1 MNVIMGKVWL
11 YGIVCLCMCLS
22 CARVASDESGE
33 REICFRGNV
42 LELQQVHLLGS
53 RAGLGSGDKV
63 QLYIVEQEEEE
74 LKLPASEDFYQMSS
88 DTDGNVNFEDG
99 EKHVYPNN
107 PINIYGFCCKGM
119 EGNPVDLSNV
129 PVRVE
134 GEQKSEDALLRSDF
148 LYVKSEGRHRATD
161 DAISLDFSHQFVKLQ
176 FHFRTDTPE
185 TVDLGQITALE
196 VLNVVREG
204 NFDVTTGELT
214 LGDAVD
220 DIRAQPA
227 NESMVIVL
235 PQKVKGGDV
244 LFRFVQSGKE
254 RSYSVPAAGMS
265 LEKGKLY
272 KCDILINQY
281 PGAGDKDVVISTR
294 VEDWDESEPPIYIAF
309 EDGQNVVATLT
320 GVSNGVVVN
329 RADLYLSSEN
339 KVHEK
344 LNIPVIDNKME
355 FMFPRE
361 KEGGTLQ
368 LNKAHFYTEAGDEF
382 DYYFKDKELL
392 GDNLDELF
400 LVAPKVGDIWG
411 DGVIFAVGE
420 VTGYDENTS
429 SFVTDVKGVNAYRGR
444 MVSNKALGKLA
455 WCKSGAKG
463 EKVSVGAND
472 ENNGKT
478 NMVAL
483 GNFIKINS
491 DELENYPAFMA
502 CADLGKGW
510 YFPAY
515 NEIRCIVANKD
526 MLNVKIEK
534 QLGDPISLVELYGS
548 STEKGGEPTHYIGPD
563 KIGKTV
569 YPYTKMS
576 SAKVRAVRA
585 Y

>member
-74 LKLPASEDFYQMSS
+74 LKLPASEDFYQMRS
-88 DTDGNVNFEDG
+88 DANGNIDFEDG

-107 PINIYGFCCKGM
+107 PINIYGFCCRGM
-119 EGNPVDLSNV
+119 EGNPADLLNV

-134 GEQKSEDALLRSDF
+134 GEQVSEEALLRSDF
-148 LYVKSEGRHRATD
+148 LYVKSEERYRATD
-161 DAISLDFSHQFVKLQ
+161 NVISLNFSHQFVKLL

-185 TVDLGQITALE
+185 TVDFGQITALE
-196 VLNVVREG
+196 VLTVVREG
-204 NFDVTTGELT
+204 SFDVATGELT

-220 DIRAQPA
+220 DIQAQPA
-227 NESMVIVL
+227 SESMVIVL

-244 LFRFVQSGKE
+244 LFRFVQDGKE
-254 RSYSVPAAGMS
+254 RSYSVPADGMS

-272 KCDILINQY
+272 TCDVLINQY

-294 VEDWDESEPPIYIAF
+294 VEDWDESEPPIYVVF
-309 EDGQNVVATLT
+309 EEGQNVVATLT
-320 GVSNGVVVN
+320 DVSSGVVVK

-339 KVHEK
+339 RNYEK
-344 LNIPVIDNKME
+344 LNVPVIRNKME

-368 LNKAHFYTEAGDEF
+368 LNKARFYTEAGDEF
-382 DYYFKDKELL
+382 DYYFQDKELL
-392 GDNLDELF
+392 GDNLDELS
-400 LVAPKVGDIWG
+400 LVSPKVGDAWG

-420 VTGYDENTS
+420 VTGYDEASN
-429 SFVTDVKGVNAYRGR
+429 SFVTNVDGINAYRGR
-444 MVSNKALGKLA
+444 IVANASLGSELWSETKSKGKASLIGASNRYDG
-455 WCKSGAKG
+455 
-463 EKVSVGAND
+463 
-472 ENNGKT
+472 
-478 NMVAL
+478 
-483 GNFIKINS
+483 
-491 DELENYPAFMA
+491 LENLKTVEAFARDNGETLDLYPAFKV
-502 CADLGKGW
+502 CKDLGENW
-510 YFPAY
+510 YFPAL
-515 NEIRCIVANKD
+515 NEIRWIVLHK
-526 MLNVKIEK
+526 EG
-534 QLGDPISLVELYGS
+534 LGLEMGTLSYGS
-548 STEKGGEPTHYIGPD
+548 STEISVKDCGGVTKSGSDSFFD
-563 KIGKTV
+563 KAIMNIW
-569 YPYTKMS
+569 P
-576 SAKVRAVRA
+576 VRA

>member
-1 MNVIMGKVWL
+1 MKKVWL
-11 YGIVCLCMCLS
+11 RGVACLCVLLS
-22 CARVASDESGE
+22 CTRVESDEAGE

-42 LELQQVHLLGS
+42 LELQQVNLFGS

-63 QLYIVEQEEEE
+63 QLYIVEQDEEG

-107 PINIYGFCCKGM
+107 PINIYGFCCRGM

-400 LVAPKVGDIWG
+400 LVALKVGDIWG

>member
-74 LKLPASEDFYQMSS
+74 LKLPASEDFYQMRS
-88 DTDGNVNFEDG
+88 DANGNIDFEDG

-107 PINIYGFCCKGM
+107 PINIYGFCCRGM
-119 EGNPVDLSNV
+119 EGNPADLLNV

-134 GEQKSEDALLRSDF
+134 GEQVSEEALLRSDF
-148 LYVKSEGRHRATD
+148 LYMKSEERYRATD
-161 DAISLDFSHQFVKLQ
+161 NVISLNFSHQFVKLL

-185 TVDLGQITALE
+185 TVDFGQITALE

-204 NFDVTTGELT
+204 SFDVATGELT

-220 DIRAQPA
+220 DIQAQPA
-227 NESMVIVL
+227 SESMVIVL

-244 LFRFVQSGKE
+244 LFRFVQDGKE
-254 RSYSVPAAGMS
+254 RSYSVPADGMS

-272 KCDILINQY
+272 TCDVLINQY

-294 VEDWDESEPPIYIAF
+294 VEDWDESEPPIYVVF
-309 EDGQNVVATLT
+309 EEGQNVVATLT
-320 GVSNGVVVN
+320 DVSSGVVVK

-339 KVHEK
+339 RNYEK
-344 LNIPVIDNKME
+344 LNVPVIRNKME

-368 LNKAHFYTEAGDEF
+368 LNKARFYTEAGDEF
-382 DYYFKDKELL
+382 DYYFQDKELL
-392 GDNLDELF
+392 GDNLDELS
-400 LVAPKVGDIWG
+400 LVSPKVGDAWG

-420 VTGYDENTS
+420 VTGYDEASN
-429 SFVTDVKGVNAYRGR
+429 SFVTNVDGINAYRGR
-444 MVSNKALGKLA
+444 IVANASLGSELWSETKSKGKASLIGASNRYDG
-455 WCKSGAKG
+455 
-463 EKVSVGAND
+463 
-472 ENNGKT
+472 
-478 NMVAL
+478 
-483 GNFIKINS
+483 
-491 DELENYPAFMA
+491 LENLKTVEAFARDNGETLDLYPAFKV
-502 CADLGKGW
+502 CKDLGENW
-510 YFPAY
+510 YFPAL
-515 NEIRCIVANKD
+515 NEIRWIVLHK
-526 MLNVKIEK
+526 EG
-534 QLGDPISLVELYGS
+534 LGLEMGTLSYGS
-548 STEKGGEPTHYIGPD
+548 STEISVKDCGGVTKSGSDSLFD
-563 KIGKTV
+563 KAIMNIW
-569 YPYTKMS
+569 P
-576 SAKVRAVRA
+576 VRA

>member
-1 MNVIMGKVWL
+1 MKKVWL
-11 YGIVCLCMCLS
+11 RGIACLCVLLS
-22 CARVASDESGE
+22 CTRVESDEAGE
-33 REICFRGNV
+33 REICFRRNV
-42 LELQQVHLLGS
+42 LELQQVNLFGS

-63 QLYIVEQEEEE
+63 QLYIVEQDEEG

>member
-1 MNVIMGKVWL
+1 MKKVWL
-11 YGIVCLCMCLS
+11 RGVACLCVLLS
-22 CARVASDESGE
+22 CTRVESDEAGE

-42 LELQQVHLLGS
+42 LELQQVNLFGS

-63 QLYIVEQEEEE
+63 QLYIVEQDEEG

-107 PINIYGFCCKGM
+107 PINIYGFCCRGM

-220 DIRAQPA
+220 DWGGGPA
-227 NESMVIVL
+227 NESMVMGL

>member
-1 MNVIMGKVWL
+1 MKKVWL
-11 YGIVCLCMCLS
+11 RGVACLCVLLS
-22 CARVASDESGE
+22 CTRVESDEAGE

-42 LELQQVHLLGS
+42 LELQQINLLGS

-63 QLYIVEQEEEE
+63 QLYIVEQDEEG

-107 PINIYGFCCKGM
+107 PINIYGFCCRGM

-148 LYVKSEGRHRATD
+148 LYVKSEERHRATD
-161 DAISLDFSHQFVKLQ
+161 EAISLNFSHQFVKLQ

-214 LGDAVD
+214 LGDAVEE
-220 DIRAQPA
+220 IQAQPA

>member
-53 RAGLGSGDKV
+53 RAGLGNGDKV

-74 LKLPASEDFYQMSS
+74 LKLPASEDFYQMRS
-88 DTDGNVNFEDG
+88 DANGNIDFEDG

-107 PINIYGFCCKGM
+107 PINIYGFCCRGM
-119 EGNPVDLSNV
+119 EGNPADLLNV

-134 GEQKSEDALLRSDF
+134 GEQVSEEALLRSDF
-148 LYVKSEGRHRATD
+148 LYVKSEERYRATD
-161 DAISLDFSHQFVKLQ
+161 NVISLNFSHQFVKLL

-185 TVDLGQITALE
+185 TVDFGQITALE

-204 NFDVTTGELT
+204 SFDVATGELT

-220 DIRAQPA
+220 DIQAQPA
-227 NESMVIVL
+227 SESMVIVL

-244 LFRFVQSGKE
+244 LFRFVQDGKE
-254 RSYSVPAAGMS
+254 RSYSVPADGMS

-272 KCDILINQY
+272 TCDVLINQY

-294 VEDWDESEPPIYIAF
+294 VEDWDESEPPIYVVF
-309 EDGQNVVATLT
+309 EEGQNVVATLT
-320 GVSNGVVVN
+320 DVSSGVVVK

-339 KVHEK
+339 RNYEK
-344 LNIPVIDNKME
+344 LNVPVIRNKME

-368 LNKAHFYTEAGDEF
+368 LNKARFYTEAGDEF
-382 DYYFKDKELL
+382 DYYFQDKELL
-392 GDNLDELF
+392 GDNLDELS
-400 LVAPKVGDIWG
+400 LVSPKVGDAWG

-420 VTGYDENTS
+420 VTGYDEASN
-429 SFVTDVKGVNAYRGR
+429 SFVTNVDGINAYRGR
-444 MVSNKALGKLA
+444 IVANASLGSELWSETKSKGKASLIGASNRYDG
-455 WCKSGAKG
+455 
-463 EKVSVGAND
+463 
-472 ENNGKT
+472 
-478 NMVAL
+478 
-483 GNFIKINS
+483 
-491 DELENYPAFMA
+491 LENLKTVEAFARDNGETLDLYPAFKA
-502 CADLGKGW
+502 CKDLGENW
-510 YFPAY
+510 YFPAL
-515 NEIRCIVANKD
+515 NEIRWIVLHK
-526 MLNVKIEK
+526 EG
-534 QLGDPISLVELYGS
+534 LGLEMGTLSYGS
-548 STEKGGEPTHYIGPD
+548 STEISVKDCGGVTKSGSDSLFD
-563 KIGKTV
+563 KAIMNIW
-569 YPYTKMS
+569 P
-576 SAKVRAVRA
+576 VRA

>member
-1 MNVIMGKVWL
+1 MKKVWL
-11 YGIVCLCMCLS
+11 RGIACLCVLLS
-22 CARVASDESGE
+22 CTRVESDEAGE

-42 LELQQVHLLGS
+42 LELQQVNLFGS

-63 QLYIVEQEEEE
+63 QLYIVEQDEEG

-420 VTGYDENTS
+420 ATGYDENTS

-502 CADLGKGW
+502 CAGLGKGW

>member
-74 LKLPASEDFYQMSS
+74 LKLPASEDFYQMRS
-88 DTDGNVNFEDG
+88 DANGNIDFEDG

-204 NFDVTTGELT
+204 SFDVATGELT

-220 DIRAQPA
+220 DIQAQPA
-227 NESMVIVL
+227 SESMVIVL

-254 RSYSVPAAGMS
+254 RSYSVPADGMS

-272 KCDILINQY
+272 TCDVLINQY

-294 VEDWDESEPPIYIAF
+294 VEDWDESEPPIYVVF
-309 EDGQNVVATLT
+309 EEGQNVVATLT

-339 KVHEK
+339 RNYEK
-344 LNIPVIDNKME
+344 LNVPVIRNKME

-368 LNKAHFYTEAGDEF
+368 LNKARFYTEAGDEF
-382 DYYFKDKELL
+382 DYYFQDKELL
-392 GDNLDELF
+392 GDNLDELS
-400 LVAPKVGDIWG
+400 LVSPKVGDAWG

-420 VTGYDENTS
+420 VTGYDEASN
-429 SFVTDVKGVNAYRGR
+429 SFVTNVDGINAYRGR
-444 MVSNKALGKLA
+444 IVANASLGSELWSETKSKGKASLIGASNRYDG
-455 WCKSGAKG
+455 
-463 EKVSVGAND
+463 
-472 ENNGKT
+472 
-478 NMVAL
+478 
-483 GNFIKINS
+483 
-491 DELENYPAFMA
+491 LENLKTVEAFARDNGETLDLYPAFKV
-502 CADLGKGW
+502 CKDLGENW
-510 YFPAY
+510 YFPAL
-515 NEIRCIVANKD
+515 NEIRWIVLHK
-526 MLNVKIEK
+526 EG
-534 QLGDPISLVELYGS
+534 LGLEMGTLSYGS
-548 STEKGGEPTHYIGPD
+548 STEISVKDCGGVTKSGSDSLFD
-563 KIGKTV
+563 KAIMNIW
-569 YPYTKMS
+569 P
-576 SAKVRAVRA
+576 VRA

>member
-63 QLYIVEQEEEE
+63 QLYIVEQEGEE
-74 LKLPASEDFYQMSS
+74 LKLPASEDFYQMRS
-88 DTDGNVNFEDG
+88 DANGNIDFEDG

-107 PINIYGFCCKGM
+107 PINIYGFCCRGM
-119 EGNPVDLSNV
+119 EGNPADLLNV

-134 GEQKSEDALLRSDF
+134 GEQVSEEALLRSDF
-148 LYVKSEGRHRATD
+148 LYVKSEERYRATD
-161 DAISLDFSHQFVKLQ
+161 NVISLNFSHQFVKLL

-185 TVDLGQITALE
+185 TVDFGQITALE

-204 NFDVTTGELT
+204 SFDVATGELT

-220 DIRAQPA
+220 DIQAQPA
-227 NESMVIVL
+227 SESMVIVL

-244 LFRFVQSGKE
+244 LFRFVQDGKE
-254 RSYSVPAAGMS
+254 RSYSVPADGMS

-272 KCDILINQY
+272 TCDVLINQY

-294 VEDWDESEPPIYIAF
+294 VEDWDESEPPIYVVF
-309 EDGQNVVATLT
+309 EEGQNVVATLT
-320 GVSNGVVVN
+320 DVSSGVVVK

-339 KVHEK
+339 RNYEK
-344 LNIPVIDNKME
+344 LNVPVIRNKME

-368 LNKAHFYTEAGDEF
+368 LNKARFYTEAGDEF
-382 DYYFKDKELL
+382 DYYFQDKELL
-392 GDNLDELF
+392 GDNLDELS
-400 LVAPKVGDIWG
+400 LVSPKVGDAWG

-420 VTGYDENTS
+420 VTGYDEASN
-429 SFVTDVKGVNAYRGR
+429 SFVTNVDGINAYRGR
-444 MVSNKALGKLA
+444 IVANASLGSELWSETKSKGKASLIGASNRYDG
-455 WCKSGAKG
+455 
-463 EKVSVGAND
+463 
-472 ENNGKT
+472 
-478 NMVAL
+478 
-483 GNFIKINS
+483 
-491 DELENYPAFMA
+491 LENLKTVEAFARDNGETLDLYPAFKV
-502 CADLGKGW
+502 CKDLGENW
-510 YFPAY
+510 YFPAL
-515 NEIRCIVANKD
+515 NEIRWIVLHK
-526 MLNVKIEK
+526 EG
-534 QLGDPISLVELYGS
+534 LGLEMGTLSYGS
-548 STEKGGEPTHYIGPD
+548 STEISVKDCGGVTKSGSDSLFD
-563 KIGKTV
+563 KAIMNIW
-569 YPYTKMS
+569 P
-576 SAKVRAVRA
+576 VRA

>member
-74 LKLPASEDFYQMSS
+74 LKLPASEDFYQIRS
-88 DTDGNVNFEDG
+88 DANGNIDFEDG

-107 PINIYGFCCKGM
+107 PINIYGFCCRGM
-119 EGNPVDLSNV
+119 EGNPADLLNV

-134 GEQKSEDALLRSDF
+134 GEQVSEEALLRSDF
-148 LYVKSEGRHRATD
+148 LYVKSEERYRATD
-161 DAISLDFSHQFVKLQ
+161 NVISLNFSHQFVKLL

-185 TVDLGQITALE
+185 TVDFGQITALE

-204 NFDVTTGELT
+204 SFDVATGELT

-220 DIRAQPA
+220 DIQAQPA
-227 NESMVIVL
+227 SESMVIVL

-244 LFRFVQSGKE
+244 LFRFVQDGKE
-254 RSYSVPAAGMS
+254 RSYSVPADGMS

-272 KCDILINQY
+272 TCDVLINQY

-294 VEDWDESEPPIYIAF
+294 VEDWDESEPPIYVVF
-309 EDGQNVVATLT
+309 EEGQNVVATLT
-320 GVSNGVVVN
+320 DVSSGVVVK

-339 KVHEK
+339 RNYEK
-344 LNIPVIDNKME
+344 LNVPVIRNKME

-368 LNKAHFYTEAGDEF
+368 LNKARFYTEAGEEF
-382 DYYFKDKELL
+382 DYYFQDKELL
-392 GDNLDELF
+392 GDNLDELS
-400 LVAPKVGDIWG
+400 LVSPKVGDAWG

-420 VTGYDENTS
+420 VTGYDEASN
-429 SFVTDVKGVNAYRGR
+429 SFVTNVDGINAYRGR
-444 MVSNKALGKLA
+444 IVANASLGSELWSETKSKGKASLIGASNRYDG
-455 WCKSGAKG
+455 
-463 EKVSVGAND
+463 
-472 ENNGKT
+472 
-478 NMVAL
+478 
-483 GNFIKINS
+483 
-491 DELENYPAFMA
+491 LENLKTVEAFARDNGETLDLYPAFKV
-502 CADLGKGW
+502 CKDLGENW
-510 YFPAY
+510 YFPAL
-515 NEIRCIVANKD
+515 NEIRWIVLHK
-526 MLNVKIEK
+526 EG
-534 QLGDPISLVELYGS
+534 LGLEMGTLSYGS
-548 STEKGGEPTHYIGPD
+548 STEISVKDCGGVTKSGSDSLFD
-563 KIGKTV
+563 KAIMNIW
-569 YPYTKMS
+569 P
-576 SAKVRAVRA
+576 VRA

>member
-1 MNVIMGKVWL
+1 MKKVWL
-11 YGIVCLCMCLS
+11 RGVACLCVLLS
-22 CARVASDESGE
+22 CTRVESDEAGE

-42 LELQQVHLLGS
+42 LELQQINLLGS

-63 QLYIVEQEEEE
+63 QLYIVEQDEEG

-411 DGVIFAVGE
+411 DGMIFAVGE

-576 SAKVRAVRA
+576 SVKVRAVRA